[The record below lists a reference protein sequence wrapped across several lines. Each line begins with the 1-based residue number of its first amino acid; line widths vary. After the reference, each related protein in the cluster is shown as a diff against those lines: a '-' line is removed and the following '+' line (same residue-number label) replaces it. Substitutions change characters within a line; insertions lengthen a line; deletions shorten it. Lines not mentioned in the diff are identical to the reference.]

1 MLRTVGV
8 ALEDFQALPL
18 ITVLLRLDNQ
28 TVTRDTENT
37 GNVKGTHI
45 AGEVII
51 VISSMSTKK
60 TSNFIKKPIQIL

>member
-51 VISSMSTKK
+51 AL
-60 TSNFIKKPIQIL
+60 TSEFSKSIEVYFVVHEC